1 MSKDSRFPWGI
12 SLLVFGIF
20 FLIRQLGIFSPEVDD
35 LIFDLRNVLLVVG
48 VIFLITYRNKAIGIV
63 LISIWALFYLKD
75 LILWSRNLSDFIW
88 PLLLIA
94 AGALLVVSAKRN
106 KKDSTD
112 IVKKDEN
119 HTENIEN

>member
-94 AGALLVVSAKRN
+94 ASALRVVSAKGN

>member
-94 AGALLVVSAKRN
+94 AGALLVVSAKSN
-106 KKDSTD
+106 KKNSTD

>member
-75 LILWSRNLSDFIW
+75 LILWTRNLSDFIW

-94 AGALLVVSAKRN
+94 AGALLVVSAKGN

>member
-94 AGALLVVSAKRN
+94 AGALLVVSAKGN
-106 KKDSTD
+106 KNDSTD

>member
-94 AGALLVVSAKRN
+94 AGALLVVSAKGN

>member
-94 AGALLVVSAKRN
+94 AGALLVVSAKGN

-112 IVKKDEN
+112 LVKKDEN

>member
-1 MSKDSRFPWGI
+1 M
-12 SLLVFGIF
+12 
-20 FLIRQLGIFSPEVDD
+20 
-35 LIFDLRNVLLVVG
+35 LLVVG

-94 AGALLVVSAKRN
+94 AGALLVVSAKGN
-106 KKDSTD
+106 KKRL
-112 IVKKDEN
+112 
-119 HTENIEN
+119 H

>member
-94 AGALLVVSAKRN
+94 AGALLVFSAKGN

>member
-48 VIFLITYRNKAIGIV
+48 VIFLITYRYKAIGIV

-94 AGALLVVSAKRN
+94 AGALLVVSAKGN

>member
-88 PLLLIA
+88 LLLLIA
-94 AGALLVVSAKRN
+94 AGALLVVSAKGN

>member
-63 LISIWALFYLKD
+63 QISIWALFYLKD

-94 AGALLVVSAKRN
+94 AGALLVVSAKGN

>member
-63 LISIWALFYLKD
+63 LISIWVLFYLKD

-94 AGALLVVSAKRN
+94 AGALLVVSAKGN

>member
-20 FLIRQLGIFSPEVDD
+20 FLIRKLGIFSPEVDD

-94 AGALLVVSAKRN
+94 AGALLVVSAKGN

>member
-20 FLIRQLGIFSPEVDD
+20 FLIRQLGIFSPELDD

-94 AGALLVVSAKRN
+94 AGALLVVSAKGN

>member
-1 MSKDSRFPWGI
+1 M
-12 SLLVFGIF
+12 
-20 FLIRQLGIFSPEVDD
+20 
-35 LIFDLRNVLLVVG
+35 
-48 VIFLITYRNKAIGIV
+48 ITYRNKAIGIV

-94 AGALLVVSAKRN
+94 AGALLVVSAKGN

>member
-48 VIFLITYRNKAIGIV
+48 VIFLITYRNKSIGIV

-94 AGALLVVSAKRN
+94 AGALLVVSAKGN

>member
-63 LISIWALFYLKD
+63 LISIWSLFYLKD

-94 AGALLVVSAKRN
+94 AGALLVVSAKGN

>member
-35 LIFDLRNVLLVVG
+35 LIFDMRNVLLVVG

-94 AGALLVVSAKRN
+94 AGALLVVSAKGN

>member
-94 AGALLVVSAKRN
+94 AGALLVVSAKGT

>member
-12 SLLVFGIF
+12 SLLVFGVF

-94 AGALLVVSAKRN
+94 AGALLVVSAKGN

>member
-94 AGALLVVSAKRN
+94 AGALLVVSAKGN

-119 HTENIEN
+119 HTDNIEN

>member
-75 LILWSRNLSDFIW
+75 LILWTRNLSDFIW

-94 AGALLVVSAKRN
+94 AGALLVVSGKGN

>member
-94 AGALLVVSAKRN
+94 AGALLVVSGKGN

>member
-63 LISIWALFYLKD
+63 LISIWALFYLND

-88 PLLLIA
+88 PVLLIA
-94 AGALLVVSAKRN
+94 AGALLVVSAKGN

>member
-12 SLLVFGIF
+12 SILVFGIF

-94 AGALLVVSAKRN
+94 AGALLVVSAKGN
-106 KKDSTD
+106 KKDSPD

>member
-94 AGALLVVSAKRN
+94 AGALLVVSAKSN
-106 KKDSTD
+106 KKGSTD

>member
-94 AGALLVVSAKRN
+94 AGALLVVSAKGN

-112 IVKKDEN
+112 IVKGRKS
-119 HTENIEN
+119 HRKY

>member
-94 AGALLVVSAKRN
+94 AGALLVVSAKGN
-106 KKDSTD
+106 KKEATD

>member
-94 AGALLVVSAKRN
+94 AGALLVVSAKGN
-106 KKDSTD
+106 KKGSTD